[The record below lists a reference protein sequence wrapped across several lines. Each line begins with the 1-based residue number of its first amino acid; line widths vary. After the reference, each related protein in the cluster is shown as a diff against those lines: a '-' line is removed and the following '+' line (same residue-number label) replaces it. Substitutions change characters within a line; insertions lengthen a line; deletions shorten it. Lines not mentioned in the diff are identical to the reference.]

1 MKKDLTIIGG
11 LFLLIVVIIV
21 FGRQFTSGSLIGFAS
36 PQPAT
41 KSASQKSTTT
51 VTIGD
56 LNIEAQIASTA
67 DKRKKGLSELDELP
81 IANGMLFVFD
91 KVGSYPI
98 WMKDMKFPIDII
110 WIDDRKNIVDIA
122 ENALPEPG
130 KKDKELKIYKPR
142 ADSKYILEINAGLVR
157 LHNLQIGETVSF
169 TL

>member
-110 WIDDRKNIVDIA
+110 WIDGSSTGEKKIVDIA

-130 KKDKELKIYKPR
+130 KKDDELKIY
-142 ADSKYILEINAGLVR
+142 
-157 LHNLQIGETVSF
+157 
-169 TL
+169 